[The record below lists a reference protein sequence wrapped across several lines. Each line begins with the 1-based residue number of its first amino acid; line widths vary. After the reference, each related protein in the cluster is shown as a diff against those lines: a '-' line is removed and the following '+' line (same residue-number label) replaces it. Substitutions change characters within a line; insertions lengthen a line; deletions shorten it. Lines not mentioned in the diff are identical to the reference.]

1 LIGKETSSKL
11 CTFVLLCFP
20 PLPLLLSF
28 MLKLSSTRFFII
40 FLSLSSFFIGNYA
53 ASFLTFLFLLSH
65 RLSRFEI
72 LNFNYRFMFNFY
84 CFCWFYRENL
94 HVNIVV
100 LCVVFFFN
108 MLKER

>member
-1 LIGKETSSKL
+1 
-11 CTFVLLCFP
+11 
-20 PLPLLLSF
+20 
-28 MLKLSSTRFFII
+28 MLKFSSTRFFII

-108 MLKER
+108 MLKGRWKIKDGMRICFWECLF